1 MNLEKGKVSKKQK
14 IVIFDLFGVIIDSHS
29 KTKYNVH
36 DARRDIANDCKFDI
50 NIFSMF
56 FKDAKFGITNGK
68 DFDDLIKEYINKCK
82 SNIDINRFKESY
94 IKYYGKVSCYEKVIK
109 FIENL
114 QDKNYK
120 TAILSK
126 LCVLDKIYL
135 GKNINLSRFDNLFFS
150 CDLGMEKPDVKV
162 FEYVSRETGIEGKN
176 ILFIDDSI
184 KNIDAAR
191 ELGWNVCNA
200 TGDEFDKIKET
211 VEEFLMKD

>member
-36 DARRDIANDCKFDI
+36 DARRDIADDCKFDI
-50 NIFSMF
+50 NIF
-56 FKDAKFGITNGK
+56 DY
-68 DFDDLIKEYINKCK
+68 LIKEYINKCK

-135 GKNINLSRFDNLFFS
+135 EKNINLSRFDNLFFS